1 MSPAIR
7 LGERDLQCSNK
18 NKWAN
23 RERRNAHYVMSIKL
37 ARAFFLF
44 NTSLPN
50 ATATTTTTHV
60 GLFFFL
66 YISFVR
72 PSVCPP
78 VRSFVDSFV
87 RWFIEFGTEFMAHQL
102 MPIVP
107 NQLSESQS
115 QLNWQYSMAALWKK
129 LLFRHVHI
137 FSFALFIRFWRCV
150 NLTKKI

>member
-7 LGERDLQCSNK
+7 LCERDLQCSNK

-44 NTSLPN
+44 STSLPN
-50 ATATTTTTHV
+50 ATATTTTTNV
-60 GLFFFL
+60 GIFFSSYFICL
-66 YISFVR
+66 
-72 PSVCPP
+72 SVCPP
-78 VRSFVDSFV
+78 VRSFV
-87 RWFIEFGTEFMAHQL
+87 RWFIEFGTESMAHQL

-107 NQLSESQS
+107 NQLSETQS
-115 QLNWQYSMAALWKK
+115 QLNWQYSMAALWKE
-129 LLFRHVHI
+129 LPSRHVHI
-137 FSFALFIRFWRCV
+137 FSFALFIRFWRSV